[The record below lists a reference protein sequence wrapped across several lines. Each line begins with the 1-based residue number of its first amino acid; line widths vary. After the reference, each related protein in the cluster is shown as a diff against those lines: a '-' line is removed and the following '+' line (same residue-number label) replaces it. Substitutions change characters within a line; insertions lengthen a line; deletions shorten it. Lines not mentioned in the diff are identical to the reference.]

1 MYNPFSLEGK
11 TILITG
17 ASSGIGRT
25 TAVECSRLGANV
37 ILTARNRDRL
47 NETLSMLEGVNHM
60 MIECNL
66 SDGDDMN
73 HLVTDMPLI
82 DGVVLCAG
90 KGLTMPALF
99 STRDKFDDVF
109 NVNFFA
115 PVELTRLLVK
125 KKKFNKLGAS
135 IVTISSIGGPEVIS
149 IGNGI
154 YGASKSALS
163 TMMRFFALEFA
174 SKKIRVNSI
183 CPGMV
188 ETPLIHQDN
197 LTQEQ
202 LNENA
207 SMYPLQCLGKPEDIA
222 YAAAYLLSDAS
233 AWVTG
238 TNMIIDGGITLKQ

>member
-11 TILITG
+11 TVLVTG

-25 TAVECSRLGANV
+25 TAVECSKLGAAI
-37 ILTARNRDRL
+37 ILTARNKERL
-47 NETLSMLEGVNHM
+47 NCTLSMLAKGDHAVV
-60 MIECNL
+60 ECDL
-66 SDGDDMN
+66 SNVDDIN
-73 HLVTDMPLI
+73 ELI
-82 DGVVLCAG
+82 AKIPVLDGVVLCAG
-90 KGLTMPALF
+90 KGLTMPASF
-99 STRDKFDDVF
+99 STREKFDDIF
-109 NVNFFA
+109 DVNFFA
-115 PVELTRLLVK
+115 PVELVRLLVK

-135 IVTISSIGGPEVIS
+135 IVAISSIGGLEVIS

-163 TMMRFFALEFA
+163 TMMRFFALELA

-207 SMYPLQCLGKPEDIA
+207 LLYPLQRLGKPEDIA
-222 YAAAYLLSDAS
+222 LASAYLLSDAA